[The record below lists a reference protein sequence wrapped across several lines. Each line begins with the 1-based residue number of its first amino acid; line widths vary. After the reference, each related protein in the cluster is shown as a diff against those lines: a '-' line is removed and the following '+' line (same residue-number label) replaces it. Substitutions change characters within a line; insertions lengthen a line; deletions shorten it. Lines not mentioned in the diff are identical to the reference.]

1 MATNG
6 GDLLQRTRCNYFY
19 DTSMPCNKR
28 EAGSG
33 CGAREGLN
41 KIGAILGWSEACVAT
56 YPGDM
61 ATALYALDAKVRVR
75 ASDGR
80 ERLIVITDFH
90 RLPGDTPEHDNNL
103 AHGDLIVAIELPVSS
118 GDFAGHSHYLKVR
131 DRASYAFAMVSV
143 AAALDMD
150 GNKIRQ
156 ARVVLGSVAHKPWR
170 SAEAEALL
178 VGQRAD
184 EATFQRAV
192 EAALRNARPLAHN
205 AHKVELGHRA
215 VVRAL
220 MCASRLA

>member
-1 MATNG
+1 
-6 GDLLQRTRCNYFY
+6 
-19 DTSMPCNKR
+19 
-28 EAGSG
+28 
-33 CGAREGLN
+33 
-41 KIGAILGWSEACVAT
+41 
-56 YPGDM
+56 
-61 ATALYALDAKVRVR
+61 
-75 ASDGR
+75 
-80 ERLIVITDFH
+80 
-90 RLPGDTPEHDNNL
+90 
-103 AHGDLIVAIELPVSS
+103 
-118 GDFAGHSHYLKVR
+118 
-131 DRASYAFAMVSV
+131 
-143 AAALDMD
+143 MD